1 MTYQDILNQ
10 KISIDQLE
18 LIVIDLP
25 QKGSFKSAIGIR
37 KSRRAM
43 LVKWTDKDGDTGYG
57 ECSCRPDP
65 FYSSEFLK
73 AALELTKDF
82 IWPVAKAAESYQN
95 LLDGLKKIRGWQ
107 FTKAAVEFALND
119 LLLRKT
125 GKDLLSAW
133 PYETIKDVPVGIS
146 LGLQENRAALEK
158 AVKDAIALGYR
169 RLKFKINPNSNPAD
183 FQWIQEQMP
192 ELYLSFDAN
201 GSFYEEDLALLGS
214 FAEMD
219 CMIEQPHPPSRADIA
234 LKGKQQIP
242 QLFSCLDESV
252 KSMGSLHL
260 TYQVGLLDE
269 LNLKPGRVG
278 GLKTSLEML
287 EFCRE
292 KTLPCWIG
300 GMFETGI
307 GRTANLR
314 IASFLPNAKAHDL
327 SPSHRYFLEDLI
339 EDPIEMS
346 KDGFVDASKLA
357 AAKVNEAVVKKY
369 EVERLILR

>member
-1 MTYQDILNQ
+1 MTYQEILEQ
-10 KISIDQLE
+10 EISIDQLE

-37 KSRRAM
+37 KSRKAM
-43 LVKWTDKDGDTGYG
+43 LVKWTDKDGAIGYG

-73 AALELTKDF
+73 GALQLAEQF
-82 IWPVAKAAESYQN
+82 IWPVAKAAGNYQA
-95 LLDGLKKIRGWQ
+95 LLDGLQKIRGWQ

-125 GKDLLSAW
+125 GKDLLSSW
-133 PYETIKDVPVGIS
+133 SHERVEQVPVGIS

-158 AVKDAIALGYR
+158 AVSDAIALGYR
-169 RLKFKINPNSNPAD
+169 RLKFKINPKSDPAD
-183 FQWIQEQMP
+183 FQWIREQMP

-201 GSFYEEDLALLGS
+201 GSFYEQDLPLLAA

-234 LKGKQQIP
+234 LKGKAEIP
-242 QLFSCLDESV
+242 KLFSCLDESV

-260 TYQVGLLDE
+260 HHQVGLLDE

-278 GLKTSLEML
+278 GLAISLQML
-287 EFCRE
+287 DFCRE
-292 KTLPCWIG
+292 NEISCWIG

-314 IASFLPNAKAHDL
+314 IAGCLPKAKAHDL

-339 EDPIEMS
+339 EQPIEMS
-346 KDGFVDASKLA
+346 EDGFVDASKLGA
-357 AAKVNEAVVKKY
+357 TQVREDLIRKY
-369 EVERLILR
+369 EVERLILK